1 MYQSKNLSSRTC
13 REALSCYG
21 ICFLAT
27 EDQPSENFNLAP
39 ILLFYEKYRAK
50 YFRKVTE
57 KKVAERML
65 NLKSTVYWVSE
76 GSASLHQ
83 EMWSACR
90 EISL

>member
-1 MYQSKNLSSRTC
+1 MYQSKYLSSRTC
-13 REALSCYG
+13 RETLHCYG

-27 EDQPSENFNLAP
+27 EDQSSENFNLAQ

-57 KKVAERML
+57 KKVAERIL
-65 NLKSTVYWVSE
+65 NLKSTVYWASE